1 MSKFVFVYAGGT
13 DVADEDRSSIEQWG
27 AWFQS
32 LGSAVA
38 DIGHPVGASTAVGAN
53 GATSASSTGV
63 AGYSVIEAD
72 SLDIAAKLATECP
85 IIADGGR
92 VEVFETIAM

>member
-1 MSKFVFVYAGGT
+1 MSKFVYVYAGGEGV
-13 DVADEDRSSIEQWG
+13 DDEDRSTIEQWG

-38 DIGHPVGASTAVGAN
+38 DLGHPVGASTAVGSN
-53 GATSASSTGV
+53 GATTASSTGV
-63 AGYSVIEAD
+63 MGYSVVEAD
-72 SLDIAAKLATECP
+72 SLDIAAKLAAECP

-92 VEVFETIAM
+92 VEVFEAIEM